1 MWKKSEQE
9 VTPSVPVKNLTPTSN
24 RKKVCIGPGLSL
36 KGELS
41 GNEDVI
47 IEGRVE
53 GKVTLKGHSVII
65 EKSGRVG
72 SLELSLSRR
81 NHVAHGWHEQALLQR
96 GAHVCHRQRER
107 GHAGDTVELHIVD
120 TQTLLNET
128 RASRVRPSP
137 NHSERTRARATPRL
151 TVERRFQ
158 LRNRTAEYLFRFR

>member
-24 RKKVCIGPGLSL
+24 RRKVCIGPGLSL

-65 EKSGRVG
+65 EKSGRVEADIFASNIRVSGEVHGDLHGTAQVVLLETGHVEGDIHAKGITIETGAQFKG
-72 SLELSLSRR
+72 SVDMESAVDAQPVTS
-81 NHVAHGWHEQALLQR
+81 HPHSSDEQKTNGSAPQR
-96 GAHVCHRQRER
+96 
-107 GHAGDTVELHIVD
+107 
-120 TQTLLNET
+120 TL
-128 RASRVRPSP
+128 
-137 NHSERTRARATPRL
+137 
-151 TVERRFQ
+151 
-158 LRNRTAEYLFRFR
+158 AEPVSQ